1 MHSLNP
7 GFAKGMAAGLV
18 VGAAAA
24 ILIDPVS
31 DRQHKRMM
39 KKANG
44 IFRNIGG
51 AIDTAMDFIH
61 G

>member
-18 VGAAAA
+18 VG